1 MISEKDVYEASE
13 RIFPFVKSTPI
24 LQSEKLNSL
33 FEADVYF
40 KCENF
45 QHIGA
50 FKARGAHNAV
60 FAMSDEEASK
70 GVATHS
76 SGNHAAALSLAAKNR
91 GISARI
97 VMPNN
102 SNKMKISQVEELGG
116 LIEYCEPTTK
126 AREEAAAKVQKET
139 GAKIVHPYNDPL
151 VIAGQATV
159 ALELLNEVPD
169 LDAIVAP
176 VGGGGLMAGTALI
189 TKATKP
195 NVYTCGVEPEEV
207 NDAARSLASGELVGN
222 TTLNSIAD
230 GLRGNLGPN
239 PFEILQKYLDKLIEV
254 SEKDI
259 VASMRL
265 IWSELKIV
273 IEPSSAV
280 AIASLLSHRQEI
292 KGEKVGVI
300 ITGGNVD
307 LDDLPW

>member
-13 RIFPFVKSTPI
+13 RISPFVKSTPI
-24 LQSEKLNSL
+24 IQSEKLNSL